1 MYFSV
6 KYQPVSP
13 YYERSIDLSVIKPI
27 PTTPTSPPSSAF
39 TFTCYPTPIP
49 RLPFS
54 VLPGPPPDEPVMRR
68 RRRKTF
74 PPSLLT
80 AQPIADNYKA
90 VFGSSYTSYTP
101 IIATTARKEAN
112 PKEQPEAV
120 RESKLTTKKKYKP
133 VALKVKPVLGELP
146 EKFRIIRNIVG
157 DPLEHMPV
165 LTPNPP
171 PFVPTGRYTLERKA
185 IFDEMNPG
193 FLLPAERDLIHHFM
207 TLHQDAFAWDDS
219 ERGHF
224 REDFFPPV
232 EMPVIPHTPWVL

>member
-1 MYFSV
+1 MFNHKARMYFSV

-13 YYERSIDLSVIKPI
+13 YSERSIDLSVTKPI
-27 PTTPTSPPSSAF
+27 LTTQTSPPSSAF
-39 TFTCYPTPIP
+39 TFTCYPTPIT

-54 VLPGPPPDEPVMRR
+54 ILPDPPPDEPVKRQ

-101 IIATTARKEAN
+101 IIAATAHDNTDSR
-112 PKEQPEAV
+112 EQPKNI

-146 EKFRIIRNIVG
+146 EKFRIIRNIIG
-157 DPLEHMPV
+157 DPLEHIPV

-171 PFVPTGRYTLERKA
+171 PDATLLNGK
-185 IFDEMNPG
+185 PYS
-193 FLLPAERDLIHHFM
+193 
-207 TLHQDAFAWDDS
+207 TK
-219 ERGHF
+219 
-224 REDFFPPV
+224 
-232 EMPVIPHTPWVL
+232 